1 MSSDTDIYKH
11 QNFGNHLGIGEKAAL
26 LIVDFVNGFDDP
38 DQFGGGNVSEAC
50 DNTVPLLAV
59 CRDLNLTIAHTRVV
73 LAEDGSDDNIM
84 AIKVPALKTLTEHAE
99 CSQIVDRLTP
109 RPGEIVVRKRVPS
122 AFFGTDLAANFTMR
136 RIDSVLVT
144 GCTTS
149 GCVRASAL
157 DAMCWGFRP
166 IIVTDCVGDRAVGPH
181 EANLFDLKQKYAE
194 LMTRD
199 EIISELTSRQA
210 RAVE

>member
-50 DNTVPLLAV
+50 DNTVPLLAA
-59 CRDLNLTIAHTRVV
+59 CRDLGLTIAHTRVV

-84 AIKVPALKTLTEHAE
+84 AIKVPALKTLTEDAE
-99 CSQIVDRLTP
+99 CGQIVGRLTP

-136 RIDSVLVT
+136 RIDTVLVT

-166 IIVTDCVGDRAVGPH
+166 IIIIDCVGDRAIAPH

-199 EIISELTSRQA
+199 EVIAELTSRQA
-210 RAVE
+210 QAAE